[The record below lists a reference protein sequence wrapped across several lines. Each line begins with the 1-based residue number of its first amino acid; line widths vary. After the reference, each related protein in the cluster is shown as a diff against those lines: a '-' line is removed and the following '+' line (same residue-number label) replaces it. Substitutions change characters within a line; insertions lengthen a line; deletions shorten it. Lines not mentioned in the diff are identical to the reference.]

1 MRLRKLRIWY
11 FYDYRQRTLDKTLM
25 LLALD
30 RFIIEFINYL
40 VVRDDCA
47 FLHRMDLRYLK
58 IRHPADRHFQKVIHL
73 VLK

>member
-1 MRLRKLRIWY
+1 
-11 FYDYRQRTLDKTLM
+11 M

-30 RFIIEFINYL
+30 SPRFIIEFINYL

-47 FLHRMDLRYLK
+47 VLHRMDLRYLK